1 MAISAEGGKRDR
13 SRARSARQTE
23 VDARAQVQP
32 GVVPRAE
39 DGLTRHAEHDSAARV
54 EDGLTPHAEHDTAAR
69 AEDGATRHT
78 EAEAMAQPEVVPRAD
93 DGLRQANSDLVP
105 RAEDGAA
112 RHTEVDARA
121 QVQPGVVPRAEDGL
135 RRQAEHDTAARAE
148 DGETRQAEPRGIVRT
163 ERRSG
168 RVGRWREILYMLVL
182 RDLQARSKQA
192 YLGYL
197 WILIQPL
204 LLTGVFSVLVQQVL
218 GRGDLADIPYPV
230 FLMAGVIPWQ
240 FFANSLNE
248 STDSLVKN
256 VDLVRQVYFPR
267 EILAIYPVFARLIDV
282 AIGCLALGVFMLVWH
297 VAVSAWVVLVPL
309 ILVEEMLFAMTF
321 GLLLSAANVAWRD
334 VSRGL
339 PLVLFLML
347 YAVPVLY
354 APDRIPGA
362 LRPLF
367 ELNPIA
373 RLVDAFRTSIVGS
386 QPPDLAA
393 LALLGVL
400 GIVALILAQRLFAV
414 FDGVLA
420 DVV

>member
-1 MAISAEGGKRDR
+1 MAISAEGDTGLEAKP
-13 SRARSARQTE
+13 SKLVSNE
-23 VDARAQVQP
+23 VDAASDSRSNTRSAS
-32 GVVPRAE
+32 PR
-39 DGLTRHAEHDSAARV
+39 HV
-54 EDGLTPHAEHDTAAR
+54 TPAR
-69 AEDGATRHT
+69 APSTFA
-78 EAEAMAQPEVVPRAD
+78 
-93 DGLRQANSDLVP
+93 
-105 RAEDGAA
+105 
-112 RHTEVDARA
+112 
-121 QVQPGVVPRAEDGL
+121 
-135 RRQAEHDTAARAE
+135 
-148 DGETRQAEPRGIVRT
+148 
-163 ERRSG
+163 
-168 RVGRWREILYMLVL
+168 RWREILYMLVL
-182 RDLQARSKQA
+182 RDLKARSKQA

-218 GRGDLADIPYPV
+218 GRSDLSDIPYPV

-248 STDSLVKN
+248 CTESLVKN

-282 AIGCLALGVFMLVWH
+282 AIGCLALAVFLIVWH
-297 VAVSAWVVLVPL
+297 VPVSGWIVLVPL
-309 ILVEEMLFAMTF
+309 ILVEEMLFAMAC
-321 GLLLSAANVAWRD
+321 GLLLAAANVAWRD

-339 PLVLFLML
+339 PLLLFLML

-354 APDRIPGA
+354 TADRVPRA

-367 ELNPIA
+367 DLNPIA
-373 RLVDAFRTSIVGS
+373 HLVDAFRTSVVGT

-393 LALLGVL
+393 LAVVGTLGVL
-400 GIVALILAQRLFAV
+400 ALVGAQRLFAV

>member
-1 MAISAEGGKRDR
+1 MAISAEGDTGLEAKP
-13 SRARSARQTE
+13 SKLVSNE
-23 VDARAQVQP
+23 VDAASDSRSN
-32 GVVPRAE
+32 PRSASP
-39 DGLTRHAEHDSAARV
+39 RHVTH
-54 EDGLTPHAEHDTAAR
+54 AR
-69 AEDGATRHT
+69 APSTFA
-78 EAEAMAQPEVVPRAD
+78 
-93 DGLRQANSDLVP
+93 
-105 RAEDGAA
+105 
-112 RHTEVDARA
+112 
-121 QVQPGVVPRAEDGL
+121 
-135 RRQAEHDTAARAE
+135 
-148 DGETRQAEPRGIVRT
+148 
-163 ERRSG
+163 
-168 RVGRWREILYMLVL
+168 RWREILYMLVL
-182 RDLQARSKQA
+182 RDLKARSKQA

-218 GRGDLADIPYPV
+218 GRSDLSDIPYPV

-248 STDSLVKN
+248 CTESLVKN

-282 AIGCLALGVFMLVWH
+282 AIGCLALAVFLIVWH
-297 VAVSAWVVLVPL
+297 VPVSGWIVLVPL
-309 ILVEEMLFAMTF
+309 ILVEEMLFAMAC
-321 GLLLSAANVAWRD
+321 GLLLAAANVAWRD

-339 PLVLFLML
+339 PLLLFLML

-354 APDRIPGA
+354 TADRVPRA

-367 ELNPIA
+367 DLNPIA
-373 RLVDAFRTSIVGS
+373 HLVDAFRTSVVGT

-393 LALLGVL
+393 LAVVGTLGVL
-400 GIVALILAQRLFAV
+400 ALVGAQRLFAV